1 VGKAVPPGLCED
13 RQLLSLLSLA
23 KIRLSTPSCHGGT
36 ILTTPLMR
44 GLSLQQEEGAHAL
57 SKHPGFHGQYVLG
70 SFLSD

>member
-1 VGKAVPPGLCED
+1 VGKAVLPGLCED

-44 GLSLQQEEGAHAL
+44 GLSLQQEEGAHAVRNIL
-57 SKHPGFHGQYVLG
+57 VFMDSMSWGV
-70 SFLSD
+70 S